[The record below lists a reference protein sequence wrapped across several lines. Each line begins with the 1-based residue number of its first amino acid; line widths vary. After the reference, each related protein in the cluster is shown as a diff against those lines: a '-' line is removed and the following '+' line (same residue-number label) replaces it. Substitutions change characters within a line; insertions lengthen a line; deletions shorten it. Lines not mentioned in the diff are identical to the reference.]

1 MRLIDADKL
10 IEYLHTLPQD
20 MGGYA
25 LISEEDIDLYAE
37 ANEIEPKQRTQYL
50 IREK

>member
-37 ANEIEPKQRTQYL
+37 ANEVDLKELT
-50 IREK
+50 EEE